1 MGFWNEGR
9 QENVNKLAFG
19 VLGLL
24 WRFSSGLAAYQQVCP
39 TCAFDSGYE
48 FVWLASIH
56 HVGT

>member
-24 WRFSSGLAAYQQVCP
+24 WRFSSGLAAYQQVSDVKKLHTLLQSP
-39 TCAFDSGYE
+39 E
-48 FVWLASIH
+48 
-56 HVGT
+56 